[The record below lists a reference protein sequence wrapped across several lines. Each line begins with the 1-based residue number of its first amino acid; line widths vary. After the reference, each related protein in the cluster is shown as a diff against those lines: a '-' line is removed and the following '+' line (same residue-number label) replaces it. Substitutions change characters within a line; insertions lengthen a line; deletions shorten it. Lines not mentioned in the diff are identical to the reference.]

1 MGDIIVRRVWGSVP
15 GTHYILVILV
25 VGVAAANH
33 HEAHLAGLD
42 GWVDDGE
49 PLAMMSHLWA

>member
-1 MGDIIVRRVWGSVP
+1 MGDIIFQKVWGSVP

-25 VGVAAANH
+25 VSVAATNH

-42 GWVDDGE
+42 G
-49 PLAMMSHLWA
+49 

>member
-1 MGDIIVRRVWGSVP
+1 M
-15 GTHYILVILV
+15 ILV
-25 VGVAAANH
+25 VGVAVANH

-49 PLAMMSHLWA
+49 PLAMMSHLWV